1 MKKYIRSALVGMAAI
16 VCLTVTSFHLAA
28 AAGDPRPSLK
38 DFLSVS
44 TVNELVARVGL
55 LFVRY
60 VIDLTYQDTTYDP
73 YTNRST
79 VSGVVVRPTLP
90 WDHGNHCQI
99 MAERLSVSGAELGDW
114 DRLTSRLELIGV
126 TAPLACLPPEAVGAA
141 AVMEITNFSVDR
153 VFVDID
159 YRMSSSAM
167 RVNVHMTLPDLAAVT
182 ANLNFAYVA
191 IHEEGDEPVILELR
205 HAAVTLDDMGL
216 WKKAKKSMPPEMTQP
231 DTAALMV
238 ARGLTELFI
247 DMNQPPAPNKR
258 PQLDLAQAAFVQ
270 SAAAQVQRFVAKPG
284 TFVIETALEQPVRL
298 NERTFDDP
306 NRLFTV
312 LKPVVVSQPAS
323 RQQIVPTS
331 MLKAALTA
339 PDTLSDRD
347 KLRVGQ
353 ALVSG
358 VGAPRALT
366 EGQALLKLLA
376 DAGNGEAALALSS
389 SMRSVDP
396 EAAYRLALNAGAN
409 SMAGASGIMDRLEQD
424 LTTRKILTLQA
435 RRLSTASTM
444 PSPQDF
450 VPLTQVRAYVLAH
463 LSGNSAVRS
472 YVRAYYW
479 ALLGKAAGDQAA
491 ASMMAE
497 IEARMRHRGPKAAA
511 AWQAV
516 AEKIRTD
523 ALAHWLAADYPTKLA
538 RQ

>member
-1 MKKYIRSALVGMAAI
+1 
-16 VCLTVTSFHLAA
+16 
-28 AAGDPRPSLK
+28 
-38 DFLSVS
+38 
-44 TVNELVARVGL
+44 
-55 LFVRY
+55 
-60 VIDLTYQDTTYDP
+60 
-73 YTNRST
+73 
-79 VSGVVVRPTLP
+79 
-90 WDHGNHCQI
+90 
-99 MAERLSVSGAELGDW
+99 
-114 DRLTSRLELIGV
+114 
-126 TAPLACLPPEAVGAA
+126 
-141 AVMEITNFSVDR
+141 
-153 VFVDID
+153 
-159 YRMSSSAM
+159 
-167 RVNVHMTLPDLAAVT
+167 
-182 ANLNFAYVA
+182 
-191 IHEEGDEPVILELR
+191 
-205 HAAVTLDDMGL
+205 
-216 WKKAKKSMPPEMTQP
+216 QP

-258 PQLDLAQAAFVQ
+258 PQLDLAQVAFVQ

-312 LKPVVVSQPAS
+312 LKPVVASRPAS

-339 PDTLSDRD
+339 PNTLSDRD

-376 DAGNGEAALALSS
+376 DAGNGEAALALSTS
-389 SMRSVDP
+389 LRSVDP

-424 LTTRKILTLQA
+424 LTTWKILTLQA
-435 RRLSTASTM
+435 ARLLSAASTM

-491 ASMMAE
+491 ASIAAE

>member
-1 MKKYIRSALVGMAAI
+1 MI
-16 VCLTVTSFHLAA
+16 
-28 AAGDPRPSLK
+28 
-38 DFLSVS
+38 DF
-44 TVNELVARVGL
+44 
-55 LFVRY
+55 
-60 VIDLTYQDTTYDP
+60 TYQDTTFDP

-90 WDHGNHCQI
+90 WDHGRQCQI
-99 MAERLSVSGAELGDW
+99 MVERLSVSGSDLGDW
-114 DRLTSRLELIGV
+114 DRITSRMELIGV
-126 TAPLACLPPEAVGAA
+126 NAPLACLPPEAVGAV
-141 AVMEITNFSVDR
+141 AVMELTNFSADR

-167 RVNVHMTLPDLAAVT
+167 RVNVHMSLPDLAAVT
-182 ANLNFAYVA
+182 ANLDFAYVA
-191 IHEEGDEPVILELR
+191 IHEDGDEPVTLELQ

-231 DTAALMV
+231 DTAALIA

-247 DMNQPPAPNKR
+247 DMNQSSAPKKR
-258 PQLDLAQAAFVQ
+258 PQLDLAQAAFVKL
-270 SAAAQVQRFVAKPG
+270 AAAQVQQFVAKPG

-306 NRLFTV
+306 VRLFTV
-312 LKPVVVSQPAS
+312 LKPVVAGLPAS

-339 PDTLSDRD
+339 PASLSNRD

-358 VGAPRALT
+358 IGAPRALT
-366 EGQALLKLLA
+366 KGQALLKPLA
-376 DAGNGEAALALSS
+376 DAGNGKAALALSVS
-389 SMRSVDP
+389 LRSDDP

-409 SMAGASGIMDRLEQD
+409 SIDGASSIMDRLEQD

-435 RRLSTASTM
+435 RPNITASTM
-444 PSPQDF
+444 PNPQVF
-450 VPLTQVRAYVLAH
+450 VPLTQVRAYALAH
-463 LSGNSAVRS
+463 LRGNGAVRS

-491 ASMMAE
+491 ASLAGE
-497 IEARMRHRGPKAAA
+497 IEARMRHRGPEAAA

-516 AEKIRTD
+516 AKKTRTD
-523 ALAHWLAADYPTKLA
+523 ALTHWLAADYPTKLV